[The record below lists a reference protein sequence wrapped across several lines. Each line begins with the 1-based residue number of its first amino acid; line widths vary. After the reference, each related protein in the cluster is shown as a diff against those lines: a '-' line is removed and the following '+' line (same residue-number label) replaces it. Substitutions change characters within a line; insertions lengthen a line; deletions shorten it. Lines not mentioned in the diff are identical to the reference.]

1 MQFNWR
7 NGNTFYCQY
16 ISRRTLYLIYC
27 IFGAGCAVLMIF
39 LKETNGQPI
48 PDQIDKGTRSE
59 RERRMRYSS
68 GCCLKSII
76 LL

>member
-1 MQFNWR
+1 MVIPFIVE
-7 NGNTFYCQY
+7 Y

-48 PDQIDKGTRSE
+48 PDQIKELEVKEKEG
-59 RERRMRYSS
+59 
-68 GCCLKSII
+68 
-76 LL
+76 

>member
-1 MQFNWR
+1 MIPFIVE
-7 NGNTFYCQY
+7 Y

-48 PDQIDKGTRSE
+48 PDQIKELEVKEKEGGD
-59 RERRMRYSS
+59 
-68 GCCLKSII
+68 IPVVVV
-76 LL
+76 